1 MVLLPQ
7 SPDEHVDVA
16 LSQINPLVEVHIE
29 VPHWQSA
36 LFSVVPSIRLHD
48 GTLLQVPVLID
59 LSQ

>member
-16 LSQINPLVEVHIE
+16 LSQIKPLVEVHVE

-36 LFSVVPSIRLHD
+36 LFSVVPAIRLHD
-48 GTLLQVPVLID
+48 GTVLQVLIA

>member
-16 LSQINPLVEVHIE
+16 LSQINPLVEVHFV

-36 LFSVVPSIRLHD
+36 LFGVVPSIRLQY
-48 GTLLQVPVLID
+48 GIVLQVLVD
-59 LSQ
+59 VSQ